1 MADFSKALTNLLGA
15 GGSASFRGE
24 QAAPAGIFNSKGP
37 NREIEPGNGVFPSIA
52 NKAVAFGDMPM
63 IDPNL
68 GTPRP
73 RMGGNFLPTEMQS
86 DYLYSPSAMK
96 NYLDYANE
104 QNWAYN
110 SAPEYKD
117 VPLWRIDPSAPAM
130 PIDEWATQIHFGNDN
145 VVVPNVRENKRAK
158 KNEGK

>member
-1 MADFSKALTNLLGA
+1 MPDFLKALDNIGSMM
-15 GGSASFRGE
+15 GGTGDLARYARNAPAAE
-24 QAAPAGIFNSKGP
+24 QAPRNLAYGGIDAINL
-37 NREIEPGNGVFPSIA
+37 
-52 NKAVAFGDMPM
+52 GDMPM

-73 RMGGNFLPTEMQS
+73 RMGGNFLPTDMQS

-96 NYLDYANE
+96 RYLDYANE

-130 PIDEWATQIHFGNDN
+130 PIDEWATQTHFGNDN